1 MFPAGSCDG
10 NKSKRVK
17 YRASASEAESK
28 AGEETVSEEGK
39 VKRKGSFT
47 GFLIIPG
54 FFYPMGPYDYYNL
67 RVCWTIDSLK
77 LPFVPEPSGP

>member
-28 AGEETVSEEGK
+28 AGEETEEGK
-39 VKRKGSFT
+39 VKRKGSFK

-67 RVCWTIDSLK
+67 QVC
-77 LPFVPEPSGP
+77 